1 MEAGRP
7 DTITEEK
14 LRVLR
19 AHGVDRV
26 SVNPQTM
33 CDGVL
38 EAIGR
43 RHSAKDVCD
52 ALEKVR
58 TVGGMAVNMD
68 LIAGLSTDTVQGFED
83 SLRKVLSLDPEN
95 VTVHTLSLKNGSR
108 ISLEGSRLPTGA
120 EVGEMLAIASRLLP
134 EAGYAPYYLYRQK
147 FMSGGFENLGWT
159 KAGNVNL
166 YNVCIMEELCPILA
180 LGGGGSTKLTRT
192 DGGRSER
199 IFAPKYPS
207 EYISGIEKV
216 CADKSKISDFFNG
229 HQEV

>member
-1 MEAGRP
+1 
-7 DTITEEK
+7 
-14 LRVLR
+14 
-19 AHGVDRV
+19 
-26 SVNPQTM
+26 
-33 CDGVL
+33 
-38 EAIGR
+38 
-43 RHSAKDVCD
+43 
-52 ALEKVR
+52 
-58 TVGGMAVNMD
+58 
-68 LIAGLSTDTVQGFED
+68 
-83 SLRKVLSLDPEN
+83 
-95 VTVHTLSLKNGSR
+95 
-108 ISLEGSRLPTGA
+108 
-120 EVGEMLAIASRLLP
+120 
-134 EAGYAPYYLYRQK
+134 
-147 FMSGGFENLGWT
+147 MSGGFENLGWT